1 MASAADYKAVWVA
14 FIEYVVRICKWDK
27 QEDVEQVREA
37 FTRATDHLTL
47 SNKNFIELGFVL
59 KKSSFMFHFYFITAF
74 AAEGDPECMLLQYWA
89 YIEAKKL
96 QNITKSREMWGKII
110 SQGHSKSAQWWL
122 AYIQFE
128 R

>member
-1 MASAADYKAVWVA
+1 MFLKS
-14 FIEYVVRICKWDK
+14 
-27 QEDVEQVREA
+27 QVSC
-37 FTRATDHLTL
+37 F
-47 SNKNFIELGFVL
+47 NFI
-59 KKSSFMFHFYFITAF
+59 IAF

-96 QNITKSREMWGKII
+96 QNMTKSREMWDKII